1 MGTVD
6 LIRSGDDQM
15 DQQEAPVV
23 ARLRVL
29 VVGVTRLPS
38 ERQLAEQLGVTRHR
52 LRQSLMLLRAR
63 GDIAAPAPRRR
74 AASFSRQGEALVRG
88 TNPLEVIELR
98 IALEPALARLAS
110 VRATPLDLARIERA
124 ATTAE
129 NVASGAADLAFHRLI
144 AASTGNALAA
154 ELYGVLR
161 RVGTDLRLR
170 MAGDR
175 PACPSRL
182 RQRDAEHRAIAA
194 AIAGRDADGA
204 ESAMRQHLQAVQ
216 RQILDRLAPQAGAA

>member
-1 MGTVD
+1 MV
-6 LIRSGDDQM
+6 RSGDDRM
-15 DQQEAPVV
+15 AQQEPPLV

-29 VVGVTRLPS
+29 VAGVTRMPS
-38 ERQLAEQLGVTRHR
+38 ERQLAEQLGITRHR
-52 LRQSLMLLRAR
+52 LRQSLILLRAQ
-63 GDIAAPAPRRR
+63 GDIAAPPPRR
-74 AASFSRQGEALVRG
+74 AASLSRQGEALVRG

-144 AASTGNALAA
+144 AASTGNVLAA

-170 MAGDR
+170 VAGDR
-175 PACPSRL
+175 PTCPNRL

-204 ESAMRQHLQAVQ
+204 EAAMRQHLQAVQ